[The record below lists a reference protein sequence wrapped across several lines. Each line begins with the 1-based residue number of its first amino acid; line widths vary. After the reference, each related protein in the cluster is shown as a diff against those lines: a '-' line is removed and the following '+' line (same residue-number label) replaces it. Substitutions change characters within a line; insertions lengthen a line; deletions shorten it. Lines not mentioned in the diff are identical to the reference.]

1 MLGRNRAAR
10 RRGHPVEA
18 YSRPSHR
25 SSPRSSGTAPVT
37 RTSVHERGTWPVYDA
52 ELAAP
57 QRANIAI
64 TVDGKRRGEFEV
76 DAGTSEA
83 DLSALALAHPRVV
96 ELLGG
101 RPPGKVIAVVDRIV
115 NIVTA

>member
-1 MLGRNRAAR
+1 MGTAR
-10 RRGHPVEA
+10 RIDAETLLKLLAPFAPFVTEELWDRTGHED
-18 YSRPSHR
+18 
-25 SSPRSSGTAPVT
+25 
-37 RTSVHERGTWPVYDA
+37 SVHERGTWPAYDA

-57 QRANIAI
+57 QRASIAI
-64 TVDGKRRGEFEV
+64 TVNGKRRGELEV

-96 ELLGG
+96 ELLNG
-101 RPPGKVIAVVDRIV
+101 RPPRKVIAVVDRIV